1 MVAGDGYVELPND
14 RGGLAGR
21 LYDGKADPRRA
32 AYDAEH
38 DGTALF
44 TGGYESRRPLTLR
57 KRHLDLQLGVALGR
71 VGQGDRRGPRAGV
84 KCAGYRMLRTQDQ
97 PLVGALVYAQHVLI
111 KLHVDVGCF

>member
-71 VGQGDRRGPRAGV
+71 VGQGDRRGPRA
-84 KCAGYRMLRTQDQ
+84 A
-97 PLVGALVYAQHVLI
+97 
-111 KLHVDVGCF
+111 